1 LQQQGEGPMMP
12 NPRKLASLS
21 GAFYEELG
29 TAVAGNFL
37 RCAQCGAERH
47 PPPDDMARFFRDGW
61 PECCGETML
70 LTAHGEVG
78 G

>member
-1 LQQQGEGPMMP
+1 MMP
-12 NPRKLASLS
+12 SPRKLVSLS

-29 TAVAGNFL
+29 AAVAEHFL
-37 RCAQCGAERH
+37 RCRSCGAEQH
-47 PPPDDMARFFRDGW
+47 PSREDMATYFRDGW
-61 PECCGETML
+61 PKCCGETML

>member
-1 LQQQGEGPMMP
+1 LVATATLDEACEEEAMIPD
-12 NPRKLASLS
+12 PRKLSSLA

-29 TAVAGNFL
+29 TAVAGN
-37 RCAQCGAERH
+37 
-47 PPPDDMARFFRDGW
+47 GW